1 MDTPP
6 IPQDIAVGKNRT
18 TTMEFPQIIQ
28 GGMGVGVS
36 DWRLAH
42 AVSSYG
48 QIGVVSGTALDLIL
62 IRRLQL
68 GDLDGQVRKAL
79 AAFPDQEVSRRL
91 IERYF
96 IPGGKQ
102 PDQPFANK
110 PLVGHKRSQQVEELL
125 VAANFVEVFLAKE
138 GHGGK
143 VGINYLHKI
152 QAPLLPSIYG
162 AILAGVDI
170 VIVGA
175 GIPLEIPGILDK
187 LASSEPVEQ
196 KLHVVGAEKG
206 SKHKLSFD
214 PRTVLENPPPTLRRP
229 LFFPVVSSLTLAT
242 LLVKKGKG
250 GVDGLI
256 LEGSSA
262 GGHNAPPRGQ
272 AKISPEGEPIY
283 GQRDEV
289 DLEAIKGLGLPFW
302 LAGSYGSPEKLTQA
316 LEAGAAGVQVGTL
329 FAFCEESGLTEDIRR
344 ELVKTCLEGV
354 PQVRTD
360 PTASPTGFPFKLLSV
375 PGTLSEDDVYAERCR
390 QCDLGYL
397 REAYE
402 REDGSLGWRCQA
414 ENPDVYVRK
423 GGKLEDTVGRR
434 CLCNGLMANIGLA
447 QIRDNYGEELPLL
460 TSGEDL
466 SSISRILRP
475 GETSYSSDQ
484 VISFLLSS

>member
-1 MDTPP
+1 
-6 IPQDIAVGKNRT
+6 
-18 TTMEFPQIIQ
+18 MEFPQIIQ

-36 DWRLAH
+36 DWRLAR
-42 AVSSYG
+42 AVSSRG

-68 GDLDGQVRKAL
+68 GDLDGQLQRAL
-79 AAFPDQEVSRRL
+79 AAFPDQGVSHRL
-91 IERYF
+91 IEQYL
-96 IPGGKQ
+96 IPGGKA

-110 PLVGHKRSQQVEELL
+110 PMVGHKRRQQVEELL

-138 GHGGK
+138 GHEGK

-152 QAPLLPSIYG
+152 QVPLLPSIYG

-187 LASSEPVEQ
+187 LAHNEPVEQ

-206 SKHKLSFD
+206 SDHKLSFD
-214 PRTVLENPPPTLRRP
+214 PKTVLKNPPTSLRRP
-229 LFFPVVSSLTLAT
+229 FFFPVVSSLTLAA
-242 LLVKKGKG
+242 LLVKKAKG

-256 LEGSSA
+256 VEGPSA

-272 AKISPEGEPIY
+272 AMISPEGEPIY

-289 DLEAIKGLGLPFW
+289 DLAAIKGLGLPFW
-302 LAGSYGSPEKLTQA
+302 LAGSYGSPEKLVQA
-316 LEAGAAGVQVGTL
+316 LETGAAGVQVGTL
-329 FAFCEESGLTEDIRR
+329 FAFCEESGLTEDIKSG
-344 ELVKTCLEGV
+344 LIHTCLEGV
-354 PQVRTD
+354 PRVKTD

-402 REDGSLGWRCQA
+402 RKDGSLAWRCQA

-447 QIRDNYGEELPLL
+447 QIRNNNEQELPLL

-466 SSISRILRP
+466 SSISRILSP
-475 GETSYSSDQ
+475 GETTYSSDR
-484 VISFLLSS
+484 VIDFLLSSQEARLDPSPNKAQGRE